1 MQKNWSKGAKNGG
14 RSMNSSDELWLI
26 YGRNHK
32 FMADD
37 HNYGVATILTFLR
50 LLTSSTDHCSLCTQ
64 HIFSSP

>member
-14 RSMNSSDELWLI
+14 RSMNSNDELWLI

-37 HNYGVATILTFLR
+37 HNCGATTIFVLR
-50 LLTSSTDHCSLCTQ
+50 PLIALPLY
-64 HIFSSP
+64 SSP